1 MGCDCEKKIE
11 EFEIQKDGNYYSQEE
26 QNEQHS
32 ENQSGNRIKLNFHKR
47 LPISPNLRALSTKEK
62 PNMDF
67 LLTITEN
74 NDTIN
79 REENNLEKQIIQE
92 DEKENEENIDK
103 SRPTDEFSQI
113 LLDEINKLREDPHS
127 FIELIH
133 NSEVNINTD
142 KRKRLIYN
150 SRVKV
155 ALNKGIK
162 SFEEAKLLLSN
173 TKPMEKLIFDYNMRI
188 RVPKNE
194 KDIKNKDYLRNQ
206 ILIKNDTGMGIKS
219 YWREIIYDPETCFIL
234 MIVDDNGKKAGM
246 KRRDILNPKFKY
258 IGISSGMINKSF
270 ACYITLK

>member
-11 EFEIQKDGNYYSQEE
+11 ELEIQKDGNYYSHEE
-26 QNEQHS
+26 QNDQHF
-32 ENQSGNRIKLNFHKR
+32 ENQSRNKIKLNFHKR
-47 LPISPNLRALSTKEK
+47 LISPNLRALSTKEK

-74 NDTIN
+74 NETIN
-79 REENNLEKQIIQE
+79 KEEKNIEKNIIQE
-92 DEKENEENIDK
+92 DEKEDEENIDK
-103 SRPTDEFSQI
+103 SRPKDEFSQI
-113 LLDEINKLREDPHS
+113 LLDEINKLREDPRS

-133 NSEVNINTD
+133 NSEVNIQTD
-142 KRKRLIYN
+142 KRKRLIYK

-188 RVPKNE
+188 RIPKNE
-194 KDIKNKDYLRNQ
+194 KDIKNKDYLKNQ

>member
-47 LPISPNLRALSTKEK
+47 LPISPNLRALSSKEK

-206 ILIKNDTGMGIKS
+206 ILIKNDTGIGIKS

-258 IGISSGMINKSF
+258 IGISSGMIYKSF